1 VQENRKK
8 QLPLLATSH
17 GVNHVYQLLVPVI
30 APELIGE
37 FGESS
42 AGLFVWCF
50 LLSYS
55 LLPAVSGYLTQRF
68 GRRKLLAIGFT
79 MSAACFVAISL
90 TDNIVI
96 LALLF
101 FVAGAAGSTY
111 HPSGFPILA
120 EAYSDNRGRTLGL
133 HQAGGAIGSIIG
145 PVLTGL
151 MVAGFAWRSTM
162 MLIAIPG
169 LVLSAVLW
177 FSIDDQPTLVD
188 PVAKPSSKINLKYL
202 RVYSSVV
209 LFLLASFFYVFGQR
223 GTDAFANVYFTYG
236 RGLQIVEASFLFSA
250 LKVAGLFSAPVCGK
264 LSDSYG
270 RKKILVALVVLES
283 VSLYAITALPAA
295 ILVLPC
301 VTFGFASFGLL
312 TVGEALLADIAPDK
326 QRGAIFGLSLTINF
340 APYIF
345 LPPILFAMSSVY
357 GFSLGFIILSGL
369 MLVSIPLIL
378 KIGNRSSRI
387 SADLVS

>member
-1 VQENRKK
+1 VLENRKK

-17 GVNHVYQLLVPVI
+17 GLNHVNQLLVPVI

-68 GRRKLLAIGFT
+68 GRRRLLATGFT
-79 MSAACFVAISL
+79 ISAACFVAISL

-120 EAYSDNRGRTLGL
+120 EAYQGNRGRTLGL

-151 MVAGFAWRSTM
+151 MVAGFEWRSTM

-177 FSIDDQPTLVD
+177 FSIDDQPTPVD
-188 PVAKPSSKINLKYL
+188 PVAKPSRRISLKYL
-202 RVYSSVV
+202 SVYSSVV
-209 LFLLASFFYVFGQR
+209 LFLLASFFYVLGQR

-250 LKVAGLFSAPVCGK
+250 LKVAGLFSAPVCGR

-295 ILVLPC
+295 ILALPC

-312 TVGEALLADIAPDK
+312 TVGEALLADIAPDR

-357 GFSLGFIILSGL
+357 GFSLGFIILSGM

-387 SADLVS
+387 SADLAS